1 MKNKTIVVKVTTL
14 LLLILGGS
22 GLCLADN
29 KAQASDWYSPDWG
42 YRKAITVNNT
52 SSAVALTDYQ
62 VLVTLSSSNFDYGKA
77 NTDGSDLR
85 FTDSDELTE
94 ISYWIEEWNISGD
107 SKVWVK
113 VPSILASSTATVYLY
128 YGNSSATTSLSS
140 FDDTMQKLE
149 VDAAT
154 IGLWHFDSGTGS
166 TVVDSST
173 NGNDGTMLK
182 YELDGE
188 ENITR
193 TPRTDSW
200 VADSTSE
207 YGGSGGALNFDGN
220 GDYVDVGTDSS
231 LDLGSGN
238 YTVEGWIKTIAT
250 GPQDL
255 GIVSKYADGTDLM
268 CDHGIRLYLWEYPEY
283 IFYNKVADTEG
294 DTSNVLGAGA
304 VLNDGEWHHFAASRE
319 GLVVKSY
326 IDGKFEGE
334 GHASLSTL
342 DNISTEATLV
352 FGQILDEAFFNGQL
366 DEFKITKRLLSDEEI
381 KADYEKRQ
389 YTAIEPTNSLG
400 TEETTPYDAT
410 ETVIAVDGGTVAN
423 TADTVEVT
431 IPADALSSDTDVT
444 IETGEDTGSFQ
455 VQGAEPVDYI
465 YDFGPEG
472 TEFSSPVT
480 LTFNYDDTEMTL
492 EEENNLDI
500 YYYNTE
506 TSLWEAQGAIVDT
519 TLNILTLSVDHF
531 SEFII
536 AMNVAASGIDTL
548 LSAIDGYSDGGEIG
562 VEVNGG
568 RISSSTYFLK
578 VHLKRAQKLIRE
590 GRHGKAEA
598 VLNKFVEKVERFTP
612 HLISDYASGRII
624 TDVTGTN
631 GIIELLE

>member
-1 MKNKTIVVKVTTL
+1 MKNKTITKVITL

-29 KAQASDWYSPDWG
+29 KAEASDWYSPDWG
-42 YRKAITVNNT
+42 NRKAITVDNT
-52 SSAVALTDYQ
+52 SNASALTDYQ
-62 VLVTLSSSNFDYGKA
+62 VLVTLNAGDSVYA
-77 NTDGSDLR
+77 NARSDGSDLR
-85 FTDSDELTE
+85 FTNSDELTE
-94 ISYWIEEWNISGD
+94 ISYWIEDWNTSGD
-107 SKVWVK
+107 SKIWVK
-113 VPSILASSTATVYLY
+113 VPFVPASSTATIYLY

-140 FDDTMQKLE
+140 FDDTMQKLGTDDDT
-149 VDAAT
+149 V
-154 IGLWHFDSGTGS
+154 GLWHFDEGEGS
-166 TVVDSST
+166 DVTDSSV
-173 NGNDGTMLK
+173 NENDGTMLR
-182 YELDGE
+182 YESVKGE
-188 ENITR
+188 NVTV

-200 VADSTSE
+200 TSDSPFST
-207 YGGSGGALNFDGN
+207 GSALNFDPAADDYSGDFVEILHNDSLNLGTSNFTFEGWMKIGMDGINDLYDLTIMDKESEEGVGSIGLYIDRRPYYSLNFVVESPDGGSIIYGN
-220 GDYVDVGTDSS
+220 EELFVDDSWHYFTALREGTKIKIYVDGEFRKEVDNST
-231 LDLGSGN
+231 L
-238 YTVEGWIKTIAT
+238 
-250 GPQDL
+250 
-255 GIVSKYADGTDLM
+255 
-268 CDHGIRLYLWEYPEY
+268 
-283 IFYNKVADTEG
+283 
-294 DTSNVLGAGA
+294 SNV
-304 VLNDGEWHHFAASRE
+304 
-319 GLVVKSY
+319 
-326 IDGKFEGE
+326 
-334 GHASLSTL
+334 
-342 DNISTEATLV
+342 DNEAPLT
-352 FGQILDEAFFNGQL
+352 FGQYFQEDFFVGQL
-366 DEFKITKRLLSDEEI
+366 DELRLSKRALTVGEI
-381 KADYEKRQ
+381 KANYEKRQ
-389 YTAIEPTNSLG
+389 YTVTEPTNSLG
-400 TEETTPYDAT
+400 TEETTPYDAS
-410 ETVIAVDGGTVAN
+410 ETVVATAGGTVTN

-590 GRHGKAEA
+590 GRHGKAIT
-598 VLNKFVEKVERFTP
+598 VLNKFIEKVERFTP
-612 HLISDYASGRII
+612 HLISDYASGEII
-624 TDVTGTN
+624 TTVTGTD